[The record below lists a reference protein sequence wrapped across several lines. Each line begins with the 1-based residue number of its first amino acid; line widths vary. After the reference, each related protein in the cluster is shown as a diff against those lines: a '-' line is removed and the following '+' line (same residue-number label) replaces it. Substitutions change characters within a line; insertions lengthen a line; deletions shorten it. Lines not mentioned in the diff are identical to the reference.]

1 MKRALID
8 GDILVYR
15 CGFAAQHNEY
25 TLHASDGDKQ
35 VFRYKRELDKFVK
48 ENNITDVEVSKALIV
63 QPESHAL
70 QNCKTT
76 IMNIL
81 AVLDTKDCSIYLTG
95 KGNFRIEAAITQ
107 GYKANRDPLNKP
119 VHYHAVK
126 GYLVDTWKALIC
138 NGVEADDLLASEQTT
153 DTVICTTDKDL
164 DQVVGAHFNWVKDE
178 MYYVDE
184 VEAEKFLWTQML
196 TGDSTDNIR
205 GIPGL
210 GKVKAKKYLD
220 AFDLHEYPDAVLN
233 KFEDVYG
240 EEGEVVYNE
249 HIALIKLG
257 VPEDW
262 DYDTNV
268 ETVYTGS
275 DLGSTSRAAVG

>member
-1 MKRALID
+1 M
-8 GDILVYR
+8 
-15 CGFAAQHNEY
+15 
-25 TLHASDGDKQ
+25 
-35 VFRYKRELDKFVK
+35 
-48 ENNITDVEVSKALIV
+48 
-63 QPESHAL
+63 
-70 QNCKTT
+70 
-76 IMNIL
+76 
-81 AVLDTKDCSIYLTG
+81 
-95 KGNFRIEAAITQ
+95 
-107 GYKANRDPLNKP
+107 
-119 VHYHAVK
+119 K